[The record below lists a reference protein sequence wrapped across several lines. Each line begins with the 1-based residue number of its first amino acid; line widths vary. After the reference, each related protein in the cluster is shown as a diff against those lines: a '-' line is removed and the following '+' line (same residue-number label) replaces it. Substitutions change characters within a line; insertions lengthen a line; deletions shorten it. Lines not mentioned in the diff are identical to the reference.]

1 MDEYRNGNLIGS
13 IARDIQSVILGCN
26 SNPPNLTGIDTLIL
40 AGPLVNSFYFCANG
54 SSVMTFDI
62 NGLTSPPG
70 GSTNITMSASN
81 LPNNAT
87 FTIANNG
94 TNNPVG
100 TFSWVPQ
107 YADLLNSP
115 FFFTVDLIDDA
126 CIQNTSSYT
135 YQIDLTSSS
144 GFTFMNMTQDVT
156 CPGYQD
162 GSIDVTVSGVSGVP
176 IYSWTG
182 PNGFTASTEDI
193 SGLEPGQYDLVVTD
207 QDGCTSA
214 ETFIVG
220 LNSYTT
226 SENITNI
233 SCNGFADGI
242 IDLTVSGGLPPF
254 TFLWSNGSTSEDIT
268 NLSAGSYSVTI
279 TDASGCG
286 STINGLIVDEPTSL
300 LSQGFVSSDYNGEH
314 ISCFGA
320 FDGQITADVSGGVSP
335 YEYSISGSSYTYNNV
350 FSLLTEGTY
359 NISYRDAN
367 GCTSSENII
376 LIAPT
381 QIQANLFSFNNI
393 SCYGTADGAIDITI
407 SGGTQNTTPPFYN
420 VSWSGPSFF
429 HKY

>member
-1 MDEYRNGNLIGS
+1 
-13 IARDIQSVILGCN
+13 
-26 SNPPNLTGIDTLIL
+26 
-40 AGPLVNSFYFCANG
+40 
-54 SSVMTFDI
+54 MTFDI

-70 GSTNITMSASN
+70 GSTNITMSATN

-94 TNNPVG
+94 TNNPIG

-226 SENITNI
+226 SRE
-233 SCNGFADGI
+233 
-242 IDLTVSGGLPPF
+242 
-254 TFLWSNGSTSEDIT
+254 
-268 NLSAGSYSVTI
+268 
-279 TDASGCG
+279 
-286 STINGLIVDEPTSL
+286 
-300 LSQGFVSSDYNGEH
+300 YNR
-314 ISCFGA
+314 
-320 FDGQITADVSGGVSP
+320 
-335 YEYSISGSSYTYNNV
+335 Y
-350 FSLLTEGTY
+350 
-359 NISYRDAN
+359 
-367 GCTSSENII
+367 
-376 LIAPT
+376 
-381 QIQANLFSFNNI
+381 
-393 SCYGTADGAIDITI
+393 
-407 SGGTQNTTPPFYN
+407 
-420 VSWSGPSFF
+420 
-429 HKY
+429 

>member
-1 MDEYRNGNLIGS
+1 
-13 IARDIQSVILGCN
+13 
-26 SNPPNLTGIDTLIL
+26 
-40 AGPLVNSFYFCANG
+40 
-54 SSVMTFDI
+54 MTFDI

-94 TNNPVG
+94 TNNPIG

-193 SGLEPGQYDLVVTD
+193 SGLEPGQYDLIVTD

-226 SENITNI
+226 SENITDI
-233 SCNGFADGI
+233 SCNGFADGS

-300 LSQGFVSSDYNGEH
+300 LNQGFVSSDYNGEH

-381 QIQANLFSFNNI
+381 QIQANLFHLIIFLVLELLMEQLI
-393 SCYGTADGAIDITI
+393 
-407 SGGTQNTTPPFYN
+407 
-420 VSWSGPSFF
+420 
-429 HKY
+429 